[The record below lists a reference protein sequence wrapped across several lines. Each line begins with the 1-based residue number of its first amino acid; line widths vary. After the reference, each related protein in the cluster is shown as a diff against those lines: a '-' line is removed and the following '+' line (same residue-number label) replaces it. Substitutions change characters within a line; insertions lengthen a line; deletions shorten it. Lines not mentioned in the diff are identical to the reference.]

1 MSAKFTG
8 PYVDAFFEVA
18 KDPAAELAALEE
30 FRIVFYR
37 APELGK
43 VLSNPGLDRGKREAL
58 LAAVA
63 SRVGVPE
70 LAGRLLNI
78 LLHNGRLSVLG
89 ELLAAIRARL
99 DRDTRAVEARIVT
112 AQPADA
118 AVLEALRALVAARTN
133 KTVRLVTAVDPALLG
148 GFVVSVGSA
157 RLDASLAR
165 RLEKARAALHALAP
179 A

>member
-1 MSAKFTG
+1 MSAKFTR
-8 PYVDAFFEVA
+8 PYVDAFFAVA
-18 KDPAAELAALEE
+18 KNPAAELAALEE
-30 FRIVFYR
+30 FRTAYDG
-37 APELGK
+37 APELEK
-43 VLSNPGLDRGKREAL
+43 VLSNPGLERGKREAL

-63 SRVGVPE
+63 ARVGVPE
-70 LAGRLLNI
+70 IAGRLLTI
-78 LLHNGRLSVLG
+78 LLNNGRLPALG
-89 ELLAAIRARL
+89 ELLAAIRAHL
-99 DRDTRAVEARIVT
+99 DRDTRAIEARIVT
-112 AQPADA
+112 ARPADD
-118 AVLEALRALVAARTN
+118 AVLEALRALVATRTK